1 MYSKKDVPG
10 EDFLMSIEKRSQIGI
25 LFTPDIKDGANP
37 DFLEKFSE
45 NSK

>member
-25 LFTPDIKDGANP
+25 LSIPDTKDGANH
-37 DFLEKFSE
+37 DYLVVF
-45 NSK
+45 